1 MVLNWLDVGF
11 AVACIHALGAIAA
24 IHAVL
29 TVRTSQGAVA
39 WAVSL
44 VTMPYLTLIPYLFLG
59 RSKPGAPGIKRC
71 KPASAKHNGAVSRL
85 SRWKP
90 IPSLRRSPP

>member
-29 TVRTSQGAVA
+29 TVRTSQGAMA

-59 RSKPGAPGIKRC
+59 RSKFIGYVEA
-71 KPASAKHNGAVSRL
+71 
-85 SRWKP
+85 
-90 IPSLRRSPP
+90 RRARNQALQTRIGETQWSGEPPVAMEA